1 MFAKEQNPASFI
13 VITRPGR
20 CEAGG
25 SVITFE
31 PSETSTRTRLVVELI
46 SDILSSVYVPN
57 LKLTKIVPLILDW
70 VYNII
75 IHLIKS
81 EQP

>member
-1 MFAKEQNPASFI
+1 VLFKEQNPESFI

-20 CEAGG
+20 CDAGG

-46 SDILSSVYVPN
+46 SDILSSVYVLN
-57 LKLTKIVPLILDW
+57 LKLKKIGPLILDW
-70 VYNII
+70 AYKLV